1 MRCASILT
9 VLSVLALYKI
19 MFSSATALEV
29 FKNASAFSDSAL
41 NSIFSVFS
49 LQKSDVSEWLL
60 TLYKKSEKSVSLM
73 SLLKERVTKANW
85 ADRSFTF

>member
-41 NSIFSVFS
+41 NSIFSVFALS
-49 LQKSDVSEWLL
+49 
-60 TLYKKSEKSVSLM
+60 
-73 SLLKERVTKANW
+73 A
-85 ADRSFTF
+85 TF